1 MLVYATL
8 EDDLERRDPL
18 LNELRALANQFPA
31 DTTVREA
38 FARGLYNTLND
49 AKQDNNPVLRD
60 QLLDELRALTN
71 QHPADATV
79 GEMLAW
85 GLYDTP
91 VNTKQENSA
100 ARSVVG

>member
-1 MLVYATL
+1 
-8 EDDLERRDPL
+8 
-18 LNELRALANQFPA
+18 
-31 DTTVREA
+31 
-38 FARGLYNTLND
+38 
-49 AKQDNNPVLRD
+49 VLRD